1 MSIWALHDFDEKLKG
16 KGAIN
21 ITKQIHDLTRLE
33 DDATRGN
40 RKGYGIFWVVNEMKD
55 ENGAR
60 RVENLKKIN
69 YWYCDIDEGS
79 KEEQK
84 KRIEE
89 LPIPPSF
96 VVETKKG
103 YHCYWGV
110 KGSATLENFTKIE
123 EKLIELLKGDKHCK
137 DPLRLLRC
145 PGYYHMKHPAHPFL
159 CQIVEGFGSDKEYT
173 ESQMLNWLCR
183 EEQKKQNK
191 VTIPKV
197 YISDKNDFLNPEKW
211 ERIFKVS
218 QIGHGNRNSTFA
230 KYTLWLRDEGFSTNE
245 IRYVIE
251 SINNKLIE
259 PLPSRELEQI
269 FRSKLR

>member
-40 RKGYGIFWVVNEMKD
+40 RKGYGIFWVVNEMKN
-55 ENGAR
+55 EFGAR
-60 RVENLKKIN
+60 KVENLKKIN
-69 YWYCDIDEGS
+69 YWYCDIDDGT

-89 LPIPPSF
+89 LLIPPSF

-123 EKLIELLKGDKHCK
+123 EKLIELLNGDKHCK

-183 EEQKKQNK
+183 EKDVKQKL
-191 VTIPKV
+191 PK
-197 YISDKNDFLNPEKW
+197 YKGSKSDFLNEDRWEK
-211 ERIFKVS
+211 IFKISDIVK
-218 QIGHGNRNSTFA
+218 GTRNGTLTQ
-230 KYTLWLRDEGFSTNE
+230 YTYWMKDVGFNSSE
-245 IRYVIE
+245 IRYIIE
-251 SINNKLIE
+251 GINNKLIE
-259 PLPSRELEQI
+259 PLPKRELEQLL
-269 FRSKLR
+269 RSKI